1 MPTPP
6 HSPVARARVLESYRA
21 GGDWMLV
28 ATHNGISPTAARRIV
43 DSEREELLPRGGLR
57 SACVKCTP
65 EIVAALE
72 SYLDG
77 NCTYTLEAVKDMIR
91 FDFGVDISTSTIS
104 DRLIGMLY
112 TLKQV
117 RVEPMTCNN
126 EVNKEKRKQ
135 FAKYLCRHMSAGDF
149 IVYYDETNF
158 NVYCKRTQGRAKKDK
173 RATVV
178 LPLSKATNLQIECAV
193 STEVGLVHHRLERGS
208 IQMDVKLAFVDA
220 IYNKVKASPTYQEHF
235 KDKKIV
241 VALDNA
247 PAHSQTESRAVEHD
261 DLVLLRLAPYSPMC
275 NPIEGCFSVLKAR
288 IKADPALSREEIVV
302 PHPRGQIAEGRMA
315 ILERAARRNT
325 SCMDLRL
332 VSKMELHCQHTV
344 AAAERMEDMQYL
356 DVSRLPPNGSPL
368 CSGISPLCSVIS
380 NVISHFQFSFFFK

>member
-28 ATHNGISPTAARRIV
+28 ATQNGISPTPARRIV
-43 DSEREELLPRGGLR
+43 DSGREESLPRGGLR

-72 SYLDG
+72 SYLDD
-77 NCTYTLEAVKDMIR
+77 NCTYTLEAMKSMIR

-135 FAKYLCRHMSAGDF
+135 FAKDLRRHVSAGDF

-158 NVYCKRTQGRAKKDK
+158 NVYTNALKDARK
-173 RATVV
+173 RA
-178 LPLSKATNLQIECAV
+178 SAR
-193 STEVGLVHHRLERGS
+193 RLCCHLRRAPISRSSARSRRRWGWFITAWSGS
-208 IQMDVKLAFVDA
+208 IQMDVNAAFVDA
-220 IYNKVKASPTYQEHF
+220 IYNKVMASPTYQEHF
-235 KDKKIV
+235 QGKKIV
-241 VALDNA
+241 AVLDNA
-247 PAHSQTESRAVEHD
+247 PAHS
-261 DLVLLRLAPYSPMC
+261 
-275 NPIEGCFSVLKAR
+275 
-288 IKADPALSREEIVV
+288 
-302 PHPRGQIAEGRMA
+302 
-315 ILERAARRNT
+315 
-325 SCMDLRL
+325 
-332 VSKMELHCQHTV
+332 
-344 AAAERMEDMQYL
+344 
-356 DVSRLPPNGSPL
+356 
-368 CSGISPLCSVIS
+368 
-380 NVISHFQFSFFFK
+380 